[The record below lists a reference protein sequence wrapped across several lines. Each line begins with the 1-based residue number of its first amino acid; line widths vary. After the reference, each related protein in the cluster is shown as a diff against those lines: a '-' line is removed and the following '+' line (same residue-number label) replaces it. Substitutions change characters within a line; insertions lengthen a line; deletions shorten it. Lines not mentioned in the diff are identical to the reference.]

1 MAVKMVLLVFH
12 AEYDDAVRDL
22 FERLKLPGFTEVHRV
37 FGTGEAGKRFGTHTF
52 PGHDT
57 LVFSVLSDGEAGR
70 VAQAVKAF
78 KASLDARHK
87 RPGGVKL
94 FVLPVEEMA

>member
-1 MAVKMVLLVFH
+1 MVLLVFH

-22 FERLKLPGFTEVHRV
+22 FERLKLPGFTEIHRV
-37 FGTGEAGKRFGTHTF
+37 FGTGEAGKRLGTHTF

-57 LVFSVLSDGEAGR
+57 MVFSVLSDAEAGH
-70 VAQAVKAF
+70 VVQAVKAF

-87 RPGGVKL
+87 RPGGLKL
-94 FVLPVEEMA
+94 FVLPVEDMA